1 MAQMSE
7 EELTDIISRDKPGFK
22 VLKREPAANPGDLAD
37 APPNSLGIDRIRD
50 LRDLRERYLGTQ
62 ESEADDAE
70 GGGEAGEAEAMRDE
84 GDPQDEI
91 VIIGPEEGAADPW
104 KPGPGPKSVVVS
116 GKERRV
122 VAEQG

>member
-7 EELTDIISRDKPGFK
+7 QELAGIISRDKPGFK
-22 VLKREPAANPGDLAD
+22 VLKREPLTNTDDMAD
-37 APPNSLGIDRIRD
+37 ASPAPNTVDRVRD
-50 LRDLRERYLGTQ
+50 LSDLRRRYLGVDEAGAQ
-62 ESEADDAE
+62 ADDA
-70 GGGEAGEAEAMRDE
+70 AATDDQDDA
-84 GDPQDEI
+84 QDEI
-91 VIIGPEEGAADPW
+91 VVIGPEENAADPF

>member
-7 EELTDIISRDKPGFK
+7 EELAGIISRDKPGFK
-22 VLKREPAANPGDLAD
+22 VLKREPATDTDDMAD
-37 APPNSLGIDRIRD
+37 AGPLAAGVERVRD
-50 LRDLRERYLGTQ
+50 LSDLRRRYLG
-62 ESEADDAE
+62 ADEE
-70 GGGEAGEAEAMRDE
+70 GGGEGEDARAVDDE
-84 GDPQDEI
+84 GDTQDEI
-91 VIIGPEEGAADPW
+91 VVIGPEESATDPF

>member
-7 EELTDIISRDKPGFK
+7 EELAGIISRDKPGFK
-22 VLKREPAANPGDLAD
+22 VIKREPATDTDDMAD
-37 APPNSLGIDRIRD
+37 ASPLATGVERVRD
-50 LRDLRERYLGTQ
+50 LSDLRRRYLG
-62 ESEADDAE
+62 ADEEGAE
-70 GGGEAGEAEAMRDE
+70 GEDARAVDDE
-84 GDPQDEI
+84 SDTQDEI
-91 VIIGPEEGAADPW
+91 VVIGPEEGATDPF

>member
-7 EELTDIISRDKPGFK
+7 EELSEIISRDKPGFK
-22 VLKREPAANPGDLAD
+22 VLKREPATNTDDMAD
-37 APPNSLGIDRIRD
+37 ASPTPSTVDRVRD
-50 LRDLRERYLGTQ
+50 LSDLRRRYLGADAG
-62 ESEADDAE
+62 EGAEADDAL
-70 GGGEAGEAEAMRDE
+70 AIDDDDDDA
-84 GDPQDEI
+84 QDEI
-91 VIIGPEEGAADPW
+91 VVIGPEESADDPF